1 MSSKQCMSLQLADP
15 LLAKLTNESW
25 EIRMRAL
32 EQVETRFIR
41 CLSLGEPLQFKPV
54 LLLKQLIRWFAL
66 PPLATDRVLT
76 MMLELLRS
84 EYADAVIRKIPQS
97 RLETELSK
105 VRRILGSEESKRVM
119 DLMEDLEL
127 QVKDLYDPERE
138 NAENA
143 RFSVCTV
150 DLTSAGS
157 EASSSSSSRISQL
170 EDSFTPE
177 DYEPAWSQPS
187 MDDIASMKS
196 MLDMP
201 NSDTEP
207 DSIDVQAKVT
217 HLAIRI
223 KDYPAEYLLQT
234 PFIFLHLVRLQ
245 RYAVASIGHI
255 NRALVACLKQFQR
268 RLQVRHKTL
277 SYAASLDPP
286 GNQGKQLKME
296 SALRV
301 LMDSC
306 LKILNLML
314 FHSTTHNWHTLEL
327 CDEAIHT
334 HSFLKSKLS
343 PLATERLAHMVKK
356 LISYCNTVEGND
368 MSKLM
373 ETLTIPRLQ
382 SLICN
387 DLIQDT
393 LELNLKYDQDINRDY
408 SRSLVQPIVL
418 DSSYLSCV
426 PNRMKSLSD
435 LICKLSAEP
444 TLSEQKLLR
453 LKRAYSVA
461 LNQMIPKTRMGA
473 VQLINSHKQICLVVN
488 QMGSET
494 LVKLLFDA
502 ILECTPLYVSNE
514 KLRQEAD
521 SLLYNLLDIQDQHL
535 REYVYRLMP
544 RPIVSHFHSFTNK
557 TAYMPGCSNLDLA
570 RHHIFGLPL
579 SSKVLRKLILDS
591 WDPNAPDQIAQWC
604 IDYLTMFLKLHCVLP
619 DADFHKMFQVV
630 LPVLSL
636 MVCRSITNS
645 QLHKILWQL
654 FEPDVTCLEPPIML
668 RGYVCYL
675 YHSDP
680 KIRKDATAKLA
691 YLLQY
696 QDHMKKYRPA
706 MDELP
711 NELFIHGLQLN
722 ETAVDYGSIFTE
734 RTSESF
740 QGQRS
745 LDALLRLLQT
755 KDLKPSI
762 RKSTFAQLNV
772 LLLNWKACEDFST
785 REAGYPLILEA
796 LHNALRKESSG
807 DPADI
812 LLPVVSIL
820 MKLMFQSPRFRRDL
834 AGTYEVYVCLLRALL
849 LLPHDTQLRRDGSV
863 CLFQMLWFENINAS
877 EEKLILDVDL
887 TTIKVPITYEM
898 DLTLKPTLVAEGIS
912 LEEQLQE
919 SYFNGDSFRAAL
931 HWRLFAA
938 LRICQSPS
946 NINQDAM
953 QHLDIR
959 NSLKIKTSD
968 VALVKATQLDSQLRN
983 HLTIASNCSSHKDL
997 EKILSELQ
1005 LFLVFMRNEVPPS
1018 EGTAIWQLIHKYMRS
1033 VPGNEADCDLYKS
1046 VLSLCLSCLRLK
1058 MPQVISG
1065 LSKVVESD
1073 PHHSTLLLLQNRS
1086 ISLDLL
1092 DLISQC
1098 FCHLIAAQDDTVET
1112 NWHGKLFMQLIGEA
1126 RAHFDL
1132 RQLQHVRCFLR
1143 ILGRLSERKL
1153 RFSEAQLMDYCETF
1167 IQLSSDLRT
1176 STQTG
1181 AQWQRDCLKVICQL
1195 QTQIERLPGG
1205 QQAVVNDKGLTFK
1218 VLRYLLGMCGHS
1230 DCEVRALSWVVMA
1243 NWITARSVEITDV
1256 LPRLNYLPG
1265 GLPACCLTTLLD
1277 IHEVMLV
1284 RQLSGRV
1291 FILLMP
1297 LIGADACIELLRIH
1311 DFHKDAHLA
1320 LKALHVSKS
1329 IETKLEGPQHSCEIL
1344 SCYVGI
1350 CSQLVVMRPEWCATL
1365 CELSFMNCLSDIMK
1379 IPPPPPPKTHSK
1391 AYLELCIGKIC
1402 ELYALCYRDNFE
1414 FLKRTICRDSVL
1426 LQCFL
1431 ALINNVLDLE
1441 LPETM
1446 IIHLFKLFLVFCKDS
1461 NAYEFLCE
1469 QFAVQEPLFLDFF
1482 LYGLHLSYKD
1492 TPLQRYTL
1500 SSLSMVFI
1508 KTQNAPEKTRL
1519 LKSLELYVLPLDDL
1533 EPSDEEE
1540 SGSHGT
1546 EKAVNTISK
1555 QLISVCMQSPPSKGD
1570 TDAQCPKS
1578 PTSSKITNAVVLIY
1592 RRLDRLFELYYPPKL
1607 FNFLHPPSAGHV
1619 QICET
1624 LGGLLKI
1631 SPWAVHAA
1639 RQLKLLDRVLNI
1651 LDTFLSDTNIGN
1663 ACTYVK
1669 RVGAHKS
1676 RDILSNL
1683 LVLFNMLAQWH
1694 SSHHAVITQPTL
1706 AVTTVKLLIRM
1717 WPWLSHSAPLK
1728 KLTVQLAMF
1737 LSEHSFEICKQIS
1750 LVHSGQSHS
1759 LLQLMARVADHET
1772 TRKETSHSAGNQCVV
1787 PALRVMINCCS
1798 SAEGRL
1804 SLSKMH
1810 VLDMFDT
1817 ILPSNASTINSL
1829 NVAKGLKPLV
1839 FNAWLGFW
1847 EVYSRYDV
1855 GAKVCHLHSLITAV
1869 RYSTPLHYM
1878 RILCLRIL
1886 RNMCFF
1892 SGNRTQLVEAS
1903 DFINL
1908 LRDIINQPVRDL
1920 DGIGDSK
1927 SHLSSLEEHRLS
1939 VLMVWKLFCFGAK
1952 YRGMLRGTKLLKIL
1966 TGLRLQLTVLKSE
1979 KPDRYSDIPY
1989 AEDVAGLLKN
1999 IYESLQQ

>member
-15 LLAKLTNESW
+15 HLAKLTSESE

-54 LLLKQLIRWFAL
+54 LLLKQLIRWFGYT
-66 PPLATDRVLT
+66 PLLAADRVLA
-76 MMLELLRS
+76 MLLELLRS
-84 EYADAVIRKIPQS
+84 KYSDAVIRKIPQS
-97 RLETELSK
+97 RLETELAK

-127 QVKDLYDPERE
+127 QVIDLYDVARE
-138 NAENA
+138 NPA

-150 DLTSAGS
+150 DLTSTGS
-157 EASSSSSSRISQL
+157 EASSGSRISQL
-170 EDSFTPE
+170 EANLTPE
-177 DYEPAWSQPS
+177 DYEPAWTQPS
-187 MDDIASMKS
+187 VDDVMSMKC

-201 NSDTEP
+201 YSETEP
-207 DSIDVQAKVT
+207 DGIDVQVKVS
-217 HLAIRI
+217 HLAIRLS
-223 KDYPAEYLLQT
+223 DYPAEYLLQT

-245 RYAVASIGHI
+245 RHAVATIGHI

-268 RLQVRHKTL
+268 RIQVRRNTL

-286 GNQGKQLKME
+286 GKRGKQLKIE

-306 LKILNLML
+306 TKILNLML
-314 FHSTTHNWHTLEL
+314 FHSTTHNWHMLEL
-327 CDEAIHT
+327 CVEAIRT
-334 HSFLKSKLS
+334 YDVLNTRVS
-343 PLATERLAHMVKK
+343 PLATERFAHMVRK
-356 LISYCNTVEGND
+356 LLSYCNTVEGKD
-368 MSKLM
+368 MAKLV

-382 SLICN
+382 SLIYN
-387 DLIQDT
+387 GLLQDT
-393 LELNLKYDQDINRDY
+393 VALNLTYDKDINRVHAK
-408 SRSLVQPIVL
+408 SLIQPIVL

-426 PNRMKSLSD
+426 PDRMKSLSN
-435 LICKLSAEP
+435 LICALSAEP
-444 TLSEQKLLR
+444 SASEQQLIR
-453 LKRAYSVA
+453 LKRAYSIA
-461 LNQMIPKTRMGA
+461 LNQLIPKTRMGA
-473 VQLINSHKQICLVVN
+473 VQLLHSHKQICLVVN

-502 ILECTPLYVSNE
+502 ILECTPLYVGNAQ
-514 KLRQEAD
+514 LRKEAD
-521 SLLYNLLDIQDQHL
+521 SLLLNLLDMPDQHL

-544 RPIVSHFHSFTNK
+544 RPVVSHFHSFMNK
-557 TAYMPGCSNLDLA
+557 TAYMPGCNNLDLA
-570 RHHIFGLPL
+570 RHHILGLPL

-604 IDYLTMFLKLHCVLP
+604 IDYPTMFLKLHCVLP
-619 DADFHKMFQVV
+619 DADFHQMFQVV

-636 MVCRSITNS
+636 MVSRSITNN

-654 FEPDVTCLEPPIML
+654 FEPDVTCLEPPVML

-675 YHSDP
+675 YHSDAQL
-680 KIRKDATAKLA
+680 RRDATAKVA

-696 QDHMKKYRPA
+696 QDYMNKYRPVI
-706 MDELP
+706 DELP
-711 NELFIHGLQLN
+711 NEIFIHGLELF
-722 ETAVDYGSIFTE
+722 ETSVDYNTVFTE
-734 RTSESF
+734 RTEEPF

-762 RKSTFAQLNV
+762 RKSTLAQLNV
-772 LLLNWKACEDFST
+772 LLQNWKACEDFST
-785 REAGYPLILEA
+785 REEGYRLILET
-796 LHNALRKESSG
+796 LHNSLKKDSPG

-812 LLPVVSIL
+812 LLPAVSIL
-820 MKLMFQSPRFRRDL
+820 MKLMFQSSRFRREI
-834 AGTYEVYVCLLRALL
+834 AGTFEVYVCLLRGLL
-849 LLPHDTQLRRDGSV
+849 LLPHETQLRNDGSV
-863 CLFQMLWFENINAS
+863 CLFQMLWYESITAT
-877 EEKLILDVDL
+877 EDKLVLDVDL
-887 TTIKVPITYEM
+887 TTIKVPINCELDT
-898 DLTLKPTLVAEGIS
+898 TLKPTIVAEGVS

-919 SYFNGDSFRAAL
+919 THFNGDSLRAAQ
-931 HWRLFAA
+931 HWRLYAA
-938 LRICQSPS
+938 HRICQNPV
-946 NINQDAM
+946 NITQDAV
-953 QHLDIR
+953 QFLDM
-959 NSLKIKTSD
+959 SDTLKVKVSD
-968 VALVKATQLDSQLRN
+968 VALVQASQLDIQLRN
-983 HLTIASNCSSHKDL
+983 HLTAASNCSNHKDL
-997 EKILSELQ
+997 EKIVSELQ
-1005 LFLVFMRNEVPPS
+1005 LFLVLMRNAVPAS
-1018 EGTAIWQLIHKYMRS
+1018 EGTALWQLIHKYMRS
-1033 VPGNEADCDLYKS
+1033 VPGNVDDADVYQAILN
-1046 VLSLCLSCLRLK
+1046 LCLSCLRFCL
-1058 MPQVISG
+1058 PQVMSG
-1065 LSKVVESD
+1065 LNKAFESD
-1073 PHHSTLLLLQNRS
+1073 PHHSVMLLLHNRS

-1092 DLISQC
+1092 CLISQC
-1098 FCHLIAAQDDTVET
+1098 LLHLIAAQHCSIET
-1112 NWHGKLFMQLIGEA
+1112 NWHGKLFMQLTEEA

-1143 ILGRLSERKL
+1143 ILRRLSEREL
-1153 RFSEAQLMDYCETF
+1153 HFSEAQLLDYCENF
-1167 IQLSSDLRT
+1167 IQLSNDLRT

-1181 AQWQRDCLKVICQL
+1181 AQWQRDCLQIICQL
-1195 QTQIERLPGG
+1195 QGHVERLPCG
-1205 QQAVVNDKGLTFK
+1205 QNTADDEGMTFK

-1230 DCEVRALSWVVMA
+1230 DSEVRALSWVVMA
-1243 NWITARSVEITDV
+1243 NWITARSVEITGV
-1256 LPRLNYLPG
+1256 LSRLDYLPG
-1265 GLPACCLTTLLD
+1265 GLPACCLTTMLD
-1277 IHEVMLV
+1277 VHEVMLV
-1284 RQLSGRV
+1284 RELAGRV

-1311 DFHKDAHLA
+1311 NFLKEAHAA
-1320 LKALHVSKS
+1320 LKAFHVTPW
-1329 IETKLEGPQHSCEIL
+1329 IATELAGPQHSSEIL

-1350 CSQLVVMRPEWCATL
+1350 CSQLVVLRPEWCATL
-1365 CELSFMNCLSDIMK
+1365 CEHSFMNCLSDIMK
-1379 IPPPPPPKTHSK
+1379 IPPPPVSFST
-1391 AYLELCIGKIC
+1391 AFLELCVGHIC

-1414 FLKRTICRDSVL
+1414 FLQRTICRDSVL
-1426 LQCFL
+1426 LQSFL
-1431 ALINNVLDLE
+1431 ALTNDVLDLDF
-1441 LPETM
+1441 PEHM
-1446 IIHLFKLFLVFCKDS
+1446 LVQLFKLFLVFCKDS
-1461 NAYEFLCE
+1461 NAHEFICE
-1469 QFAVQEPLFLDFF
+1469 QLVQQPALFLDFF

-1492 TPLQRYTL
+1492 TPFQRYTL

-1508 KTQNAPEKTRL
+1508 KAQNAPEKTSL
-1519 LKSLELYVLPLDDL
+1519 LKELELYVLPLDDL
-1533 EPSDEEE
+1533 MPSDEEE
-1540 SGSHGT
+1540 KGLKAQ
-1546 EKAVNTISK
+1546 ENAVNTISN
-1555 QLISVCMQSPPSKGD
+1555 QLISVCMHSPSSKGE
-1570 TDAQCPKS
+1570 TETPSPKS
-1578 PTSSKITNAVVLIY
+1578 PTPLKFTNAAVLIY
-1592 RRLDRLFELYYPPKL
+1592 HRLDRLFEFHYPPKT

-1624 LGGLLKI
+1624 LGGLLKL

-1683 LVLFNMLAQWH
+1683 LVLLNMLAQWH
-1694 SSHHAVITQPTL
+1694 SSHHAVITQPAM

-1817 ILPSNASTINSL
+1817 ILPSTASTINSL

-1869 RYSTPLHYM
+1869 RYSTPLNYM

-1892 SGNRTQLVEAS
+1892 SGNRAQLVETS
-1903 DFINL
+1903 EFINL

-1920 DGIGDSK
+1920 DGAGDSK

-1952 YRGMLRGTKLLKIL
+1952 YKGMLRGTKLLKML
-1966 TGLRLQLTVLKSE
+1966 TGLRLQLTVLKIE

-1999 IYESLQQ
+1999 IHESLQQ